1 MTTDAM
7 ARGVR
12 IRRWRNA
19 IDNDVVLSDYRNG
32 YIEAVSIR
40 PGNPPAFIAAA
51 EATGNGTWI
60 VRLNEA
66 IAHGIGHADLPDR
79 AAAVTQL
86 EVLCQQYHDR
96 AIQTERTMLMMEARI
111 QHWAAQG

>member
-12 IRRWRNA
+12 IRRWRSTT
-19 IDNDVVLSDYRNG
+19 DNDVLLSDYRNG

-51 EATGNGTWI
+51 EATGDGTWT

-66 IAHGIGHADLPDR
+66 VAHGIGHADLPDR
-79 AAAVTQL
+79 HAAAAQL
-86 EVLCQQYHDR
+86 ELLCQQYHDR
-96 AIQTERTMLMMEARI
+96 ALQTERRMLMMEDRI
-111 QHWAAQG
+111 QRWAEQT